1 MIGKRRAGMVACT
14 CKQLLVCHCV
24 SVCVCVPACHHYNK
38 DVCMH
43 EGLEALANKG
53 CQLWEMMLEEAR
65 KLTSS

>member
-1 MIGKRRAGMVACT
+1 
-14 CKQLLVCHCV
+14 
-24 SVCVCVPACHHYNK
+24 
-38 DVCMH
+38 MH